1 VERARYLLAT
11 HEVAPLPTDAEAEID
26 AIVAR
31 HEAARP

>member
-1 VERARYLLAT
+1 MRAHDLLAG
-11 HEVAPLPTDAEAEID
+11 HEVTPLAEDAAREIA